1 MFHFASHTKLPEGRW
16 KASLNSP
23 TKKSFA
29 NLHLRVSSHLRSRA
43 ASPSTQTL
51 GPLRSGA
58 PRTLGEAEDF
68 SQKTVRFLVVV
79 SPITL
84 LWVLL
89 FLAKISMFSGHLS
102 SQIHLANSAEF
113 RPHTKSA
120 LSKAAAAQR
129 RSPKTTLESPE
140 KLGRQWK

>member
-43 ASPSTQTL
+43 ASRSTQTL
-51 GPLRSGA
+51 GLLRSGA

-68 SQKTVRFLVVV
+68 SQKTVRFLVVH
-79 SPITL
+79 SPITTSCL

-113 RPHTKSA
+113 RPHTKGA

-129 RSPKTTLESPE
+129 
-140 KLGRQWK
+140 